1 MDLPTTPNA
10 PGIGINELV
19 AKKTSPPA
27 FNTQVK
33 VEMPLTVP
41 DAPVPVETVIIPVDP
56 ETDADTP
63 SPVIFRV
70 LTLPCPAPSSCK
82 TKGVPVR
89 MVTLDE
95 SILAFPTVPLVND
108 LASFS
113 FSWA

>member
-1 MDLPTTPNA
+1 M
-10 PGIGINELV
+10 NELV
-19 AKKTSPPA
+19 AKNTSPPP
-27 FNTQVK
+27 FKTHVK
-33 VEMPLTVP
+33 VEIPVVP
-41 DAPVPVETVIIPVDP
+41 VPVAPVPVETVIIPVDP
-56 ETDADTP
+56 ETEAVTP